1 MIFYLGRRSKK
12 GPALM
17 TKMLKKRKLKRA
29 KRKTAAS
36 ETPTL
41 KPGDRLVVET
51 LMTTSKANVVWQVS
65 YTNYC

>member
-1 MIFYLGRRSKK
+1 
-12 GPALM
+12 M